1 MKDLSTWLLAIF
13 AGMFWIFR
21 LIVAVCTQYGIDLM
35 GIATINL
42 NIEVILLFITLVC
55 IALII
60 KGSVIGAAIYMI
72 SYVYY
77 FGQHLCLTLP
87 SILNGG
93 VTLSMSLA
101 LNIIVD
107 LLALFLALMIF
118 IDSVI
123 RKTKNTDKK
132 SRKTDWYFKEEKYD
146 KEVDDRIDKNH
157 YKFL

>member
-1 MKDLSTWLLAIF
+1 M
-13 AGMFWIFR
+13 
-21 LIVAVCTQYGIDLM
+21 
-35 GIATINL
+35 
-42 NIEVILLFITLVC
+42 
-55 IALII
+55 LII
-60 KGSVIGAAIYMI
+60 LPERPSKFMSGSSSLIIG
-72 SYVYY
+72 
-77 FGQHLCLTLP
+77 
-87 SILNGG
+87 
-93 VTLSMSLA
+93 